1 MQANGISRHLRSFL
15 IMALGCFIYAVSVAV
30 FLDPRGLAPGGVTG
44 VSIMLSYATHI
55 PTGTLVLL
63 INIPLLAVGVWK
75 FGRQFLYYT
84 AFSTVLSSLMMNAL
98 AGVSVPTEDQLLAG
112 IVGGALMGLG
122 MGLVFTQGGTT
133 GGSDIIVKLLRIKF
147 RYLKTGVIFALTD
160 IVIVTISAFVF
171 RNIENGLYAAI
182 SLAVQTVIFD
192 LVLYGPDEAK
202 SLVIISDNARTVAG
216 RLMNELGVGVTY
228 LSGRGAYSEKD
239 KLVILC
245 AMRKQLFP
253 QARTIVKEEDPAA
266 FMIVSNANEIFG
278 EGFKDHFGEEI

>member
-171 RNIENGLYAAI
+171 KNIENGLYAAI

>member
-182 SLAVQTVIFD
+182 SLAVQTVKPF
-192 LVLYGPDEAK
+192 VDE
-202 SLVIISDNARTVAG
+202 
-216 RLMNELGVGVTY
+216 
-228 LSGRGAYSEKD
+228 
-239 KLVILC
+239 ILHGSSSSP
-245 AMRKQLFP
+245 RP
-253 QARTIVKEEDPAA
+253 
-266 FMIVSNANEIFG
+266 
-278 EGFKDHFGEEI
+278 

>member
-133 GGSDIIVKLLRIKF
+133 GGSDINVKLLRIKF

-171 RNIENGLYAAI
+171 KNIENGLYAAI